1 MEKRR
6 SFCVMLNLLNLR
18 INSNVNHDLQR
29 DLNLTEIT
37 KNHLILTKFPNNVS
51 RLIILFLVVF
61 MDKQKNSTNLGLAQQ
76 DEMINNQV

>member
-6 SFCVMLNLLNLR
+6 SFWVMLNLLNLR
-18 INSNVNHDLQR
+18 INTNVNHDLQR

-51 RLIILFLVVF
+51 RLIKLFLDVF
-61 MDKQKNSTNLGLAQQ
+61 MDKQKSSTNLGLAQQ